1 MMTRSLIGKFAWIFW
16 LLYVAVIAP
25 IFIFIHYNV
34 SSVLYE
40 SEKAKVELITQT
52 LKPIIATYLTFDQ
65 QEMLI
70 DTMRTFFQNPNILD
84 VTLVDPKNHVIFEQH
99 YPHSKLQET
108 TTFTTPVSDA
118 ITHEIQGKLI
128 IGYSNN
134 FVRDLQYK
142 LLVQLMVLSL
152 FALMIFSITYWYF
165 RKQFFVLRLLSKW
178 MGEYSIDKTTEPF
191 NSDNANSEIITI
203 TSSAN
208 KMVETIDNYRCQME
222 QINNELENRVER
234 EITQRREKEQL
245 LIHQSRLAAMGEM
258 IESIAHQWRQPLNI
272 IGLAVTDITMKQT
285 LGLLGHEEIEKNISI
300 IDNNLAFMSNTI
312 DDFRNF
318 FSTDKESV
326 SFSPLEPVRD
336 IFTLLEEQ
344 LRYANIT
351 YQINKV
357 CDKEIFGVINEFKQ
371 VILNILNNAQ
381 EAIRSLHIETPGKI
395 EVTLRCDP
403 NYLFIDI
410 SDTGGGV
417 PPAIVDRIFEPYF
430 TTKLHNKGT
439 GIGLYMSKVIIEQHF
454 EGYLSVKNLQAGAC
468 FTLAIP
474 LVHV

>member
-1 MMTRSLIGKFAWIFW
+1 
-16 LLYVAVIAP
+16 
-25 IFIFIHYNV
+25 
-34 SSVLYE
+34 
-40 SEKAKVELITQT
+40 
-52 LKPIIATYLTFDQ
+52 
-65 QEMLI
+65 
-70 DTMRTFFQNPNILD
+70 
-84 VTLVDPKNHVIFEQH
+84 
-99 YPHSKLQET
+99 
-108 TTFTTPVSDA
+108 
-118 ITHEIQGKLI
+118 
-128 IGYSNN
+128 
-134 FVRDLQYK
+134 
-142 LLVQLMVLSL
+142 
-152 FALMIFSITYWYF
+152 
-165 RKQFFVLRLLSKW
+165 
-178 MGEYSIDKTTEPF
+178 
-191 NSDNANSEIITI
+191 
-203 TSSAN
+203 
-208 KMVETIDNYRCQME
+208 MVETIDNYRCQME

-351 YQINKV
+351 YQINEV